1 MGLYWGN
8 IGVILWLHWGPLFM
22 QTTKSSSDK
31 CKAVQ
36 AYANTVGQ
44 QSSNLPGIRYNSSP
58 QSPPLL
64 FGWSSG
70 KLLNSMLILAVTLA
84 TMKHQATS
92 GQPVLG

>member
-8 IGVILWLHWGPLFM
+8 IGVILRLHWGPLFM

-44 QSSNLPGIRYNSSP
+44 QSSNLESGTTPVRS
-58 QSPPLL
+58 PLL
-64 FGWSSG
+64 FFLDG
-70 KLLNSMLILAVTLA
+70 
-84 TMKHQATS
+84 QA
-92 GQPVLG
+92 GNC